1 LRLLT
6 NPRTFVLRVWNFR
19 SRARGRKFYR
29 TYAPGNESSIELSPR
44 ERNGT
49 FAPGSES
56 SCYRLGLLQW
66 PKYAYGR
73 TGVMLSPNFLR
84 MGAKVPGNERYM
96 ERKFLGHSLLR
107 SESSTGA
114 IVPWSKSSWTFH
126 SMGANVPGNESSTG
140 TKVPCVDFSLQGT
153 KVQRNEKSPDRK
165 KGRGRQPNHSVLE

>member
-1 LRLLT
+1 LQLLT
-6 NPRTFVLRVWNFR
+6 NPRTFVLCVWNFR

-29 TYAPGNESSIELSPR
+29 TYAPGNKSSIELSPR

-66 PKYAYGR
+66 PKYAYRR

-84 MGAKVPGNERYM
+84 MGPKVPGM

-126 SMGANVPGNESSTG
+126 STGANVPGNESSTG

-153 KVQRNEKSPDRK
+153 KVQRNEFTKSPDRK